1 MPGKKGVL
9 PKQCFNGQGQSFDLC
24 GRSFDTCRRSFTFVG
39 GALTFVGGALTCGG
53 GAPAFTIRTRL
64 ESWQCY
70 AIIGVTAGA

>member
-1 MPGKKGVL
+1 MGRGKAL
-9 PKQCFNGQGQSFDLC
+9 
-24 GRSFDTCRRSFTFVG
+24 TCVGGALTLVG